1 MVQTVQAQNI
11 DMRYVIDHFGIRFNR
26 DENFFREWQENLPEI
41 TDSQK
46 QYLDQVREGYFNLL
60 EHPPLLEGVVK
71 MAILDPILFI
81 GGFFL
86 SPFYIRSE
94 QPIDIALEDQDV
106 VVRGRIDSLVLQEQL
121 WLMVIESK
129 KFAFS
134 TEEGLAQ
141 LLVYMLANPNPE
153 QPTYGMVTTGGSFLF
168 VKLLKTETPQYTT
181 SRLFGTRNIG
191 DLYEVLRILRKL
203 TAVVRSNENHTL

>member
-1 MVQTVQAQNI
+1 MVQTIQTQNI
-11 DMRYVIDHFGIRFNR
+11 DMRYAIDNFGIHFNR

-41 TDSQK
+41 TNLQK
-46 QYLDQVREGYFNLL
+46 QLLDQVQEGYFNLL

-86 SPFYIRSE
+86 DPFYVKSE
-94 QPIDIALEDQDV
+94 QSIDIAIEDEDV
-106 VVRGRIDSLVLQEQL
+106 LVRGRIDSLVLKENF
-121 WLMVIESK
+121 WVMVIESK

-141 LLVYMLANPNPE
+141 LLVYMLANPHPE
-153 QPTYGMVTTGGSFLF
+153 KQTYGMVTTGGSFLF
-168 VKLLKTETPQYTT
+168 VKLLKTNVPQYAT
-181 SRLFGTRNIG
+181 SRLFGIRNAG
-191 DLYEVLRILRKL
+191 DLYEVLRILKRL
-203 TAVVRSNENHTL
+203 TQIVTIA